1 MFSKMAFREE
11 QYKVTLSEA
20 SVGDK
25 VRVVSLNI
33 HGPIRR
39 RIMDMGITKGV
50 VILVKRL
57 APLGDPMELVLRGYS
72 LSVRKEDA
80 SFI

>member
-1 MFSKMAFREE
+1 M
-11 QYKVTLSEA
+11 TLNEA

-25 VRVVSLNI
+25 VRVVALNI

>member
-1 MFSKMAFREE
+1 MAFREE